1 MAATRKITV
10 ELPGDVAREID
21 AKVASGFSETPEAFV
36 RESVETSLSDQA
48 IDVGRW
54 VRDKVAPAYDEW
66 KTTGES
72 GIPADQVFDGVMDR
86 YLARKAAG

>member
-10 ELPGDVAREID
+10 ELPEDVAREID

-36 RESVETSLSDQA
+36 RESVETYLSDQA
-48 IDVGRW
+48 IVVERW

-66 KTTGES
+66 KAAGEP
-72 GIPADQVFDGVMDR
+72 GIPADQVFDGLMDR
-86 YLARKAAG
+86 YLARKAAS